1 MNNELF
7 NKALPFVLNQEGGFV
22 NDPDDKGGATNK
34 GVTQGTYDA
43 YRKAHKQPIQ
53 TVKNITDTEVS
64 DIYYNNYWLKA
75 GCDKMTPIFAVISF
89 DTAVN
94 MGIGRVQEFMH
105 AAEYTSIDKF
115 LLARI
120 GKYVE
125 FAQNKTQAKF
135 LLGWLNRVFRLIDF
149 VKTIKIRVEE
159 NV

>member
-1 MNNELF
+1 MSNELF
-7 NKALPFVLNQEGGFV
+7 NQALHFVLNQEGGFV

-34 GVTQGTYDA
+34 GITQGTYDA
-43 YRKAHKQPIQ
+43 YRKAHKKPLQ
-53 TVKNITDTEVS
+53 TVKNIADAEVS

-94 MGIGRVQEFMH
+94 MGIGRVQEFMK
-105 AAEYTSIDKF
+105 AAEYKNTDKF

-125 FAQNKTQAKF
+125 FAQSGNQKKF
-135 LLGWLNRVFRLIDF
+135 LLGWLNRVFKLIDF
-149 VKTIKIRVEE
+149 VGTID
-159 NV
+159 